1 MSARRLLSVALLV
14 MTFGA
19 RASAEELAGAGD
31 LNHFT
36 SAPYVALAVQLQ
48 ILGKDKGVAKLRE
61 WAETRKH
68 DKQVIVLCRMLFVP
82 GKDGEFRRPLLGGP
96 GCLGGTRAEDW
107 PLEPITIID
116 GIPFRIVTGYR
127 LAGVAEGGISY
138 LDYCLAHTN
147 WSIRRYR
154 IVTDEAIQAAFEKL
168 KDSPKWKRP
177 LTDWELSVLREQIA
191 APAAP

>member
-1 MSARRLLSVALLV
+1 MLARRLLSVALLV
-14 MTFGA
+14 LTFDA

-48 ILGKDKGVAKLRE
+48 ILGKDKGVAKLRG

-68 DKQVIVLCRMLFVP
+68 DEQVIVLCRMLFEP
-82 GKDGEFRRPLLGGP
+82 GKGGEFLPPRLGGP
-96 GCLGGTRAEDW
+96 GFLAGTGAEDW
-107 PLEPITIID
+107 PLEPIAIID
-116 GIPFRIVTGYR
+116 GIPFRIVTGYM
-127 LAGVAEGGISY
+127 LAGEAEGGLSY

-154 IVTDEAIQAAFEKL
+154 IVTDETIKAAFEKL
-168 KDSPKWKRP
+168 KQSPKWKRP
-177 LTDWELSVLREQIA
+177 LTEWELSLLGKQIA